1 MYSNKMKMED
11 STMKKIL
18 ALLLAMMMVFTLAAC
33 GSNEETPSGS
43 GTTDPGTSQQGQ
55 TGSGTTKKADGAQM
69 DAATDHAD
77 SYTDVQTLSGLNTIG
92 KPAGYKYK
100 GSGEAG
106 ETRHIR
112 FAPETDSFTVDS
124 LDSYAAA
131 LWNLCIDTVKDGELI
146 RYRLSGEHTVYE
158 NLSDTRKVY
167 EDSGLVAYVWWYE
180 LNGEYLRLQL
190 KQSADDGVIELTIE
204 PYGSAE

>member
-1 MYSNKMKMED
+1 MKR
-11 STMKKIL
+11 IL
-18 ALLLAMMMVFTLAAC
+18 AFLLAMMMVFALAAC
-33 GSNEETPSGS
+33 GGNEENPSGS
-43 GTTDPGTSQQGQ
+43 GDNTPGSSQQGQ

-100 GSGEAG
+100 GSGKAG
-106 ETRHIR
+106 ETRNIS
-112 FAPETDSFTVDS
+112 FKPESENFSVENF
-124 LDSYAAA
+124 DSYAAA

>member
-1 MYSNKMKMED
+1 
-11 STMKKIL
+11 MKKIL
-18 ALLLAMMMVFTLAAC
+18 ALLLAMMMVFALAAC
-33 GSNEETPSGS
+33 GGNDTPDPSGS
-43 GTTDPGTSQQGQ
+43 GTGGTSQQGQ

-100 GSGEAG
+100 GSGQAG
-106 ETRHIR
+106 ETRNIS
-112 FAPETDSFTVDS
+112 FKPESENFSVENF
-124 LDSYAAA
+124 DSYAAA